1 MKLFLIGIALFI
13 IGGLNSQVIR
23 IKVYQALEYSEFDT
37 LGVLNAIQN
46 VSDETSIIE
55 ANCEYVMD
63 LNNKWSKFY
72 LNGVLDTES
81 ELTFQN
87 EGSLYAVNFLYEGF
101 DVGVVFNLDS
111 KNETFDWFSR
121 TGDYYLISKGLKFEI
136 VKGS

>member
-55 ANCEYVMD
+55 SNCEYVMD

-72 LNGVLDTES
+72 RNGVLDTES

>member
-1 MKLFLIGIALFI
+1 MKLFFIGIALFI
-13 IGGLNSQVIR
+13 LGGLNSQVIR
-23 IKVYQALEYSEFDT
+23 IRVYQALEYSEFDT
-37 LGVLNAIQN
+37 LGVFNAIQN

-72 LNGVLDTES
+72 RNGVLETES

>member
-1 MKLFLIGIALFI
+1 MKLFFIGIALFI
-13 IGGLNSQVIR
+13 LGGLNSQVIR
-23 IKVYQALEYSEFDT
+23 IRVYQALEYSDFDT
-37 LGVLNAIQN
+37 IGVFSAIQK
-46 VSDETSIIE
+46 VSHETSVIE

-63 LNNKWSKFY
+63 LSNKWSKFY

-121 TGDYYLISKGLKFEI
+121 TGDYYIISKGLKFEI

>member
-1 MKLFLIGIALFI
+1 MKLFFIGIALFI

-23 IKVYQALEYSEFDT
+23 IRVYQALEYSEFDT
-37 LGVLNAIQN
+37 LGVFNAIQN